1 MIRETLAP
9 AARRRVEAALL
20 RRKGSGGRPVTS
32 ATGDVAMPLAPARP
46 SC

>member
-9 AARRRVEAALL
+9 AARRRVESALL
-20 RRKGSGGRPVTS
+20 RRTRRGGRPVAS
-32 ATGDVAMPLAPARP
+32 AIGDVAMPLAPARP